1 MSGTQKEIMRIYKF
15 QFGELRKSEFHG
27 GKIIMNKRT
36 AGVMFCL
43 IAGEL
48 FAIRYIVAALFMSGV
63 SSWNAMNFAAGLE
76 YQGNGLLIFS
86 IISLVVGIV
95 YLVRAEIE
103 DKRK

>member
-1 MSGTQKEIMRIYKF
+1 M
-15 QFGELRKSEFHG
+15 RKSEFHG

-63 SSWNAMNFAAGLE
+63 SSWNATIFAAGLE
-76 YQGNGLLIFS
+76 YQGNGLLISS

>member
-1 MSGTQKEIMRIYKF
+1 
-15 QFGELRKSEFHG
+15 
-27 GKIIMNKRT
+27 
-36 AGVMFCL
+36 
-43 IAGEL
+43 
-48 FAIRYIVAALFMSGV
+48 MSGV

>member
-1 MSGTQKEIMRIYKF
+1 MS
-15 QFGELRKSEFHG
+15 
-27 GKIIMNKRT
+27 KRT

-43 IAGEL
+43 IAGGL

>member
-1 MSGTQKEIMRIYKF
+1 
-15 QFGELRKSEFHG
+15 
-27 GKIIMNKRT
+27 MNKRT

-43 IAGEL
+43 IAG
-48 FAIRYIVAALFMSGV
+48 
-63 SSWNAMNFAAGLE
+63 GLE

>member
-1 MSGTQKEIMRIYKF
+1 
-15 QFGELRKSEFHG
+15 
-27 GKIIMNKRT
+27 MNKRT

-43 IAGEL
+43 IAGVL

-63 SSWNAMNFAAGLE
+63 LSWNAMIFAAGLE

>member
-1 MSGTQKEIMRIYKF
+1 
-15 QFGELRKSEFHG
+15 
-27 GKIIMNKRT
+27 MNKRT

-76 YQGNGLLIFS
+76 YQGNGLPSSQLEARGNG
-86 IISLVVGIV
+86 LP
-95 YLVRAEIE
+95 LE
-103 DKRK
+103 